1 MTQHCKNLQDTLAEQ
16 GLDTLRDDTAQ
27 RRHLA
32 ECESCSAFVAGFR
45 ELEAGLAGLPPIDAP
60 DLAVE
65 KLLARPEI
73 RTPPVETRRRW
84 LPSTRLSWGTIA
96 ATGLL
101 AVVGVTLLS
110 RGELFRPAAEHA
122 ATSKNP
128 SVITFSR
135 PAAPPEQNEDDILL
149 PETEE
154 LQGAAKDNRVPERI
168 KVTASREV
176 IDLEKTDAQK
186 RFAEEFAQD
195 LPIPHRSYRN
205 ALVKAP
211 GVADPDGEDRPNVHG
226 SRRRDFKAT
235 VSGVDSN
242 ASVDKLEELSSLGYI
257 SYGRAQGGFADII
270 GDPSETPASPAS
282 QDPASRFLARR
293 STTERVGFR
302 DAHGYWA
309 NTYVPGDPRLRL
321 LQAALATRDRSDL
334 QRYASPPLRLHD
346 DSRRTLQYFDAPDH
360 SALALQLHAD
370 RRAVEGE
377 SRTRL
382 QIGLQSTSRHG
393 GRRPAM
399 NIAVVLDLRGAFTD
413 EVATGMRALV
423 DSMGRAGD
431 LGDRFRLIV
440 AGRPGG
446 VIVEPANFR
455 HGYLAVTLDRL
466 FAGELSDQAPTLGIV
481 DALTTAIESVSDEN
495 DDDSPLGSSTVMVI
509 TGQPLGDESDTLSR
523 LAHSAALGGI
533 PTSVIAVG
541 GNVPASDVDRLALA
555 GQGARRVLER
565 PSDAASLIDLELS
578 AISRVV
584 ARAVRLNIRL
594 ASGVRLVDV
603 LGSHPLDEASA
614 QRVRDAENSID
625 RRMARNLGIEAD
637 RGTDDDGIQ
646 IVIPNFHADDHHVI
660 LLDLVVPGPG
670 PVAEVTMK
678 FKDLVQLGNGTAHAA
693 LALGAGESTIGPFE
707 RNVLKTELAFHLSV
721 ALEDA
726 GRILAQGDRG
736 AAANRLRQFRQV
748 LAGVAERASGL
759 QGDEDLLREITM
771 LDEYTSLLES
781 AASAQDATR
790 LHLSDSL
797 QLAALLRRLPP
808 PIFE

>member
-1 MTQHCKNLQDTLAEQ
+1 MTQHCKNLQITLAEQ
-16 GLDTLRDDTAQ
+16 GLETLRDDPVTA
-27 RRHLA
+27 RHLA
-32 ECESCSAFVAGFR
+32 ECESCSAIVAGYR

-60 DLAVE
+60 DHAVD
-65 KLLARPEI
+65 KLLARPELQ
-73 RTPPVETRRRW
+73 TPPVDSRRRW

-110 RGELFRPAAEHA
+110 RGELFWPAAEHSA
-122 ATSKNP
+122 RSNTP
-128 SVITFSR
+128 PVVLHYR
-135 PAAPPEQNEDDILL
+135 PPTTPAQNEDDVLA
-149 PETEE
+149 PETEA
-154 LQGAAKDNRVPERI
+154 LRGAAKDNRALERV

-176 IDLEKTDAQK
+176 VDLEKTDAGK
-186 RFAEEFAQD
+186 KSTDEYAQN
-195 LPIPHRSYRN
+195 LPTPQRLYRE
-205 ALVKAP
+205 ALVMAP
-211 GVADPDGEDRPNVHG
+211 GVADPDGEDHPNVHG
-226 SRRRDFKAT
+226 SRRRDFKAI
-235 VSGVDSN
+235 VGGVDSN
-242 ASVDKLEELSSLGYI
+242 ASVDKLEELSSLGYVTH
-257 SYGRAQGGFADII
+257 GRAQGGFADII
-270 GDPSETPASPAS
+270 GDPSAP

-334 QRYASPPLRLHD
+334 QRFASPPLRLHD
-346 DSRRTLQYFDAPDH
+346 DSRRTFQYFDAPEH
-360 SALALQLHAD
+360 SGLALQLHAD

-399 NIAVVLDLRGAFTD
+399 NIAVVLDLRGTFTD

-431 LGDRFRLIV
+431 LGDRFRLVV

-446 VIVEPANFR
+446 VIVEPADFR

-466 FAGELSDQAPTLGIV
+466 FAGELSDQVPTLGIV

-495 DDDSPLGSSTVMVI
+495 DDDAPLGSSTVMVI
-509 TGQPLGDESDTLSR
+509 TGQPLGNESDTLSR

-555 GQGARRVLER
+555 GQGGRRVLER
-565 PSDAASLIDLELS
+565 PSEAASLIDLELS

-594 ASGVRLVDV
+594 ANGVRLVDV
-603 LGSHPLDEASA
+603 LGSHRLDEASS

-693 LALGAGESTIGPFE
+693 LALSAGESTIGPFE
-707 RNVLKTELAFHLSV
+707 QNVLKTELAFHLSV

-726 GRILAQGDRG
+726 GRILAQGDRS
-736 AAANRLRQFRQV
+736 AAASRLRKFRQV
-748 LAGVAERASGL
+748 LAGVAERTSGL
-759 QGDEDLLREITM
+759 QGDEDLMREITM
-771 LDEYTSLLES
+771 LDEYAALLES
-781 AASAQDATR
+781 AASAPDASR